1 MDQLDCRI
9 VVIISGSGSNLQAL
23 INSSKQSNFEICAV
37 ISNRPDAFGLQR
49 AADEHIPTLVLDH
62 KSYTSRHEFDQA
74 LGDAITELDCDLIAL
89 AGFMR
94 ILGED
99 FVNRFKGKILNIHPS
114 LLPKYA
120 GINTH
125 QRAIDAGDTEHGASI
140 HFVTPALD
148 GGPVIAQDRVKI
160 SGKDDAESLAARVQ
174 AKEHKLYPTVVSWF
188 ASGRLKMQ
196 DGKAY
201 LDDKALPLSGMDI
214 SSHD

>member
-23 INSSKQSNFEICAV
+23 INSSKQSNFEISAV
-37 ISNRPDAFGLQR
+37 ISNRPDAYGLQR
-49 AADEHIPTLVLDH
+49 AAAENIPTLILDH
-62 KSYTSRHEFDQA
+62 KSFASRQEFDQA
-74 LGDAITELDCDLIAL
+74 LGDAITNLHCDLIVL

-94 ILGED
+94 ILGEE

-120 GINTH
+120 GTNTH

-148 GGPVIAQDRVKI
+148 GGPVIAQDRVEI
-160 SGKDDAESLAARVQ
+160 NREDNAESLAARVQ
-174 AKEHKLYPTVVSWF
+174 AKEHKLYPTVVGWF

-196 DGKAY
+196 DENAY
-201 LDDKALPLSGMDI
+201 LDDKILPAKGMDL
-214 SSHD
+214 SSHE